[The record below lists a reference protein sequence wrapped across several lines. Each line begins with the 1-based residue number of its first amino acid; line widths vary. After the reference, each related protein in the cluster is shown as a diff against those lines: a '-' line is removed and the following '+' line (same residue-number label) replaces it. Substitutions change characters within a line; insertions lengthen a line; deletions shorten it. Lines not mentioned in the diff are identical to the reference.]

1 MSELFHQFGV
11 NWQLLGAQMVNFA
24 ILLLVLKKFAYGPLL
39 SMLHERRKRIAEGLE
54 AAEASQ
60 KRLAEGGAQKASIL
74 ADARKESL
82 GIVQQGEQLA
92 KERVRF
98 MLDGGQKQA
107 GDIVEEGK
115 ARAAEEKLKMK
126 EDVWRE
132 STALLT
138 KTLGKIVE
146 KSPETLDGA
155 LIKGVVEELK
165 KI

>member
-60 KRLAEGGAQKASIL
+60 KRLAEADAQKASIL

-98 MLDGGQKQA
+98 MLDGGQKHA

-115 ARAAEEKLKMK
+115 ARAAE
-126 EDVWRE
+126 
-132 STALLT
+132 
-138 KTLGKIVE
+138 
-146 KSPETLDGA
+146 
-155 LIKGVVEELK
+155 
-165 KI
+165 